1 MSVSTIYSAARG
13 EASLPP
19 RLDRAH
25 PLSTSLLGSQS
36 WSTPE
41 ESHTKSGPVGPRN
54 AGQAGLGLDVLGL
67 IFLVSGPLSLREH
80 LPQPSDLLCGL
91 ACSLSLRLLLGKC

>member
-1 MSVSTIYSAARG
+1 MSVSTIYSVARG

-25 PLSTSLLGSQS
+25 PRSTSLLGSQS
-36 WSTPE
+36 WSTPQ

-54 AGQAGLGLDVLGL
+54 ADQAGLGPDGLGL
-67 IFLVSGPLSLREH
+67 ILVSGAPFTEGTFAAALRSPLWLSVFSEFET
-80 LPQPSDLLCGL
+80 L
-91 ACSLSLRLLLGKC
+91 AG

>member
-67 IFLVSGPLSLREH
+67 IFLVSGAPFAEGTFAAALRSPLWLSVFSEFET
-80 LPQPSDLLCGL
+80 L
-91 ACSLSLRLLLGKC
+91 AG